1 MGIVVSF
8 NRVSDAELARVIAE
22 PESYWEVVD
31 SRDRAAEPSGYL
43 DKAWHGLSYLLGR
56 SGTGID
62 LFMGGDPIE
71 NTEGLTA
78 WSAQLVRETAQ
89 TLRGTPFS
97 TLAAHYEPT
106 TLEAAGI
113 YPNIWAA
120 EGEEALDY
128 LREYYDVLVKFFG
141 SAADAE
147 SAAVMSMG

>member
-8 NRVSDAELARVIAE
+8 NRVSDAELARVVAE

-31 SRDRAAEPSGYL
+31 SHDRATEPHGYL
-43 DKAWHGLSYLLGR
+43 DKAWHGLSYLLSR

-78 WSAQLVRETAQ
+78 WSAQLVRETAE
-89 TLRGTPFS
+89 TLRGTPFA
-97 TLAAHYEPT
+97 TLAAHYDPAL
-106 TLEAAGI
+106 LEAAAI
-113 YPNIWAA
+113 YPNIWTA
-120 EGEEALDY
+120 EGDEALDY
-128 LREYYDVLVKFFG
+128 LREYFDVLVKFFDA
-141 SAADAE
+141 AADAE